1 MKLALAAL
9 LILVA
14 PFAVAQPAS
23 TTKAWDATNIVWQNT
38 DSDGTKHAILEG
50 DRNASGKEFTYAV
63 FVPAGS
69 WDNHTH
75 SHNQDARVAVISGAL
90 RLAVG
95 PNPDK
100 AGSKTYPV
108 GSYVFVP
115 ANLEHTMGADVDTIL
130 IGTARGPWMTHDN
143 EEPHHH

>member
-1 MKLALAAL
+1 MKLAIAASV
-9 LILVA
+9 ILVGA
-14 PFAVAQPAS
+14 FAVAQSGP

-50 DRNASGKEFTYAV
+50 DKNASGKEFTYAV

-69 WDNHTH
+69 WDSHTH
-75 SHNQDARVAVISGAL
+75 FHSQDARVAVISGAL

-100 AGSKTYPV
+100 AGSKNYPA
-108 GSYVFVP
+108 GSFVFVP

-143 EEPHHH
+143 EEPHQH